1 MLMGH
6 YSSALVAKRIAPSLS
21 LPLLFV
27 SSQLIDFFWGILV
40 LFGIEKLHVIPGF
53 NPSNP
58 LDLYFMPYTHS
69 LPAAIIW
76 SGGAAVLYYLF
87 AKTPV
92 HRVRNALLI
101 GAVVGSHWILDFIV
115 HLPDLPLWY
124 DSFKVGLGLWNF
136 RYIALALELLL
147 VWGAIIACR
156 KIAGENH
163 WRYVLMAIVMSAVQI
178 STLIMPPPLTG
189 TSVVLQL
196 LAAYM
201 ALTILGHWASKPR
214 QTE

>member
-101 GAVVGSHWILDFIV
+101 GANDIEGTTATITFTDFTVGADGNVALSQR
-115 HLPDLPLWY
+115 
-124 DSFKVGLGLWNF
+124 LGG
-136 RYIALALELLL
+136 RVAAAVREQ
-147 VWGAIIACR
+147 R
-156 KIAGENH
+156 RRRRRGEF
-163 WRYVLMAIVMSAVQI
+163 V
-178 STLIMPPPLTG
+178 
-189 TSVVLQL
+189 
-196 LAAYM
+196 
-201 ALTILGHWASKPR
+201 
-214 QTE
+214 E